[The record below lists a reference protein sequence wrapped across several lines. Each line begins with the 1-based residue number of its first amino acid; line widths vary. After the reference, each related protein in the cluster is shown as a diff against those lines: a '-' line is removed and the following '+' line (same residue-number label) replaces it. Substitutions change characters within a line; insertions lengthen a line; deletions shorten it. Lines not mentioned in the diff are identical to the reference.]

1 MRYFLHLFS
10 IALCFIALMPM
21 SVRAVSYNAI
31 SANNSFNTN
40 LVVPMQSSKTVDG
53 MFRHNSSRRC
63 YTIKKNTSGAKP
75 WEVFG
80 TTGKNTNF
88 YGGAAMGSAT
98 ANKYVVTSVA
108 GGQSA
113 ATNFSIP
120 VVASRRTSKR
130 NITPFSSTMSSA
142 TTRMNVYVAGQSIE
156 DGNGNYYDEDA
167 EDWLPI
173 PGTGGQP
180 AIGDTKD
187 EGGKTYVWNGSEW
200 VFVSEVDTVPIGDI
214 PYFFMLL
221 MALTYMLIA
230 IRPRFI

>member
-31 SANNSFNTN
+31 SANNSLNTN

-53 MFRHNSSRRC
+53 MFRHNSSRHC

-113 ATNFSIP
+113 VTNVSIP

-130 NITPFSSTMSSA
+130 NVTPFSSTMPSA
-142 TTRMNVYVAGQSIE
+142 TTRMNAYMPGVSEE
-156 DGNGNYYDEDA
+156 DGNGNYWDED
-167 EDWLPI
+167 EEKWLEI
-173 PGTGGQP
+173 PDSGEQHT
-180 AIGDTKD
+180 IGETKD
-187 EGGKTYVWNGSEW
+187 EGGKTYVWNGTDW